1 MNYNEQLQKLQEKA
15 AQKKSVEAKLRE
27 LKAQKDELN
36 NRVYVFKKTMRRE
49 QADVDRLER
58 TSLSSVFYAMLGK
71 KEEMLDKEK
80 VEAYAA
86 KVKCDSAVE
95 ELKVLE
101 DDLQQRE
108 AQLRDLIDCE
118 QQYHALLQEKREA
131 IKATDSLDAERII
144 QIEQQIAEQKN
155 HKKEIK
161 EAISAGTL
169 ALGAAISIVS
179 SLDSAQSWGTY
190 DLVNGGLIA
199 GMAKHSYLDE
209 AQNKVITLQS
219 QLRKFKTELTD
230 VTIHAEM
237 KVNVDGFL
245 RFADYF
251 YDGLFADWAVLD
263 RIGRSKSSVMA
274 VKTKIESALS
284 KLKRMDAAVGQMIQQ
299 LEMERDN
306 IVKAVVV

>member
-169 ALGAAISIVS
+169 ALGTAISIVS

-274 VKTKIESALS
+274 VRTKIESALS
-284 KLKRMDAAVGQMIQQ
+284 KLKRMDAAVDQMIQQ

-306 IVKAVVV
+306 IVKAVVL

>member
-101 DDLQQRE
+101 DDL
-108 AQLRDLIDCE
+108 
-118 QQYHALLQEKREA
+118 
-131 IKATDSLDAERII
+131 
-144 QIEQQIAEQKN
+144 
-155 HKKEIK
+155 
-161 EAISAGTL
+161 
-169 ALGAAISIVS
+169 
-179 SLDSAQSWGTY
+179 
-190 DLVNGGLIA
+190 
-199 GMAKHSYLDE
+199 
-209 AQNKVITLQS
+209 
-219 QLRKFKTELTD
+219 
-230 VTIHAEM
+230 
-237 KVNVDGFL
+237 
-245 RFADYF
+245 
-251 YDGLFADWAVLD
+251 
-263 RIGRSKSSVMA
+263 
-274 VKTKIESALS
+274 
-284 KLKRMDAAVGQMIQQ
+284 
-299 LEMERDN
+299 
-306 IVKAVVV
+306 

>member
-36 NRVYVFKKTMRRE
+36 NRVYVFKKTMKRE

-263 RIGRSKSSVMA
+263 RIGRSKSSVVA

-284 KLKRMDAAVGQMIQQ
+284 KLKRMDAAVDQMIQQ

-306 IVKAVVV
+306 IVKAVVL

>member
-251 YDGLFADWAVLD
+251 YDGLFADWVVLD
-263 RIGRSKSSVMA
+263 RIGRSKSSVVA

-284 KLKRMDAAVGQMIQQ
+284 KLKRTDAAVDQMIQQ

-306 IVKAVVV
+306 IVKAVVL

>member
-36 NRVYVFKKTMRRE
+36 NRVYVFKKTMKRE

-95 ELKVLE
+95 ELKALE

-169 ALGAAISIVS
+169 ALGTAISIVS

-219 QLRKFKTELTD
+219 QFRKFKTELTD

-251 YDGLFADWAVLD
+251 YDGLFADWVVLD
-263 RIGRSKSSVMA
+263 RIGQSKSSVVA

-306 IVKAVVV
+306 IVKAVVL

>member
-36 NRVYVFKKTMRRE
+36 NRVYVFKKTMKRE

-251 YDGLFADWAVLD
+251 YDGLFADWVVLD
-263 RIGRSKSSVMA
+263 RIGQSKSSVVA

-299 LEMERDN
+299 LEMERDS

>member
-36 NRVYVFKKTMRRE
+36 NRVYVFKKTMKRE

-169 ALGAAISIVS
+169 ALGTAISIVS

-284 KLKRMDAAVGQMIQQ
+284 KLKRMDAAVGQMIRQ

-306 IVKAVVV
+306 IVKAVVL

>member
-86 KVKCDSAVE
+86 KVKYDSAVE

-169 ALGAAISIVS
+169 ALGTAISIVS

-274 VKTKIESALS
+274 VRTKIESALS
-284 KLKRMDAAVGQMIQQ
+284 KLKRMDAAVDQMIQQ

-306 IVKAVVV
+306 IVKAVVL

>member
-36 NRVYVFKKTMRRE
+36 NRVYVFKKTMKRE

-169 ALGAAISIVS
+169 ALGTAISIVS

-263 RIGRSKSSVMA
+263 RIGRSKSSVVA

-284 KLKRMDAAVGQMIQQ
+284 KLKRMDAAVGQMIRQ

-306 IVKAVVV
+306 IVKAVVL

>member
-169 ALGAAISIVS
+169 ALGTAISIVS

-284 KLKRMDAAVGQMIQQ
+284 KLKRMDAAVDQMIQQ

-306 IVKAVVV
+306 IVKAVVL

>member
-36 NRVYVFKKTMRRE
+36 NRVYVFKKTMKRE

-86 KVKCDSAVE
+86 KVKYDSAVE

-169 ALGAAISIVS
+169 ALDAAISIVS

-274 VKTKIESALS
+274 VRTKIESALS
-284 KLKRMDAAVGQMIQQ
+284 KLKRMDAAVDQMIQQ

-306 IVKAVVV
+306 IVKAVVL

>member
-263 RIGRSKSSVMA
+263 RIGRSKSSVVA

-284 KLKRMDAAVGQMIQQ
+284 KLKRTDAAVDQMIQQ

-306 IVKAVVV
+306 IVKAVVL

>member
-36 NRVYVFKKTMRRE
+36 NRVNVFKKTMKRE

-274 VKTKIESALS
+274 VRTKIESALS
-284 KLKRMDAAVGQMIQQ
+284 KLKRMDAAVDQMIQQ

-306 IVKAVVV
+306 IVKAVVL

>member
-86 KVKCDSAVE
+86 KVKYDSAVE

-169 ALGAAISIVS
+169 ALDAAISIVS

-274 VKTKIESALS
+274 VRTKIESALS
-284 KLKRMDAAVGQMIQQ
+284 KLKRMDAAVDQMIQQ

-306 IVKAVVV
+306 IVKAVVL

>member
-263 RIGRSKSSVMA
+263 RIGQSKSSVVA

>member
-36 NRVYVFKKTMRRE
+36 NRVYVFKKTMKRE

-86 KVKCDSAVE
+86 KVKYDSAVE
-95 ELKVLE
+95 GLKVLE

-169 ALGAAISIVS
+169 ALGTAISIVS

-230 VTIHAEM
+230 VTIRAEM

-284 KLKRMDAAVGQMIQQ
+284 KLKRMDAAVDQMIQQ

-306 IVKAVVV
+306 IVKAVDM

>member
-36 NRVYVFKKTMRRE
+36 NRVYVFKKTMKRE

-169 ALGAAISIVS
+169 ALGTAISIVS

-263 RIGRSKSSVMA
+263 RIGRSKSSVVA

-284 KLKRMDAAVGQMIQQ
+284 KLKRTDAAVDQMIQQ

-306 IVKAVVV
+306 IVKAVVL

>member
-169 ALGAAISIVS
+169 ALGTAISIVS

-284 KLKRMDAAVGQMIQQ
+284 KLKRMDAAVGQMIRQ

-306 IVKAVVV
+306 IVKAVVL

>member
-36 NRVYVFKKTMRRE
+36 NRVYVFKKTMKRE

-86 KVKCDSAVE
+86 KVKYDSAVE
-95 ELKVLE
+95 ELKALE

-169 ALGAAISIVS
+169 ALGTAISIVS

-251 YDGLFADWAVLD
+251 YDGLFADWVVLD
-263 RIGRSKSSVMA
+263 RIGQSKSSVVA

-306 IVKAVVV
+306 IVKAVVL

>member
-169 ALGAAISIVS
+169 ALGTAISIVS

-263 RIGRSKSSVMA
+263 RIGRSKSSVVA

-284 KLKRMDAAVGQMIQQ
+284 KLKRMDAAVDQMIQQ

-306 IVKAVVV
+306 IVKAVVL

>member
-36 NRVYVFKKTMRRE
+36 NRVYVFKKTMKRE

-169 ALGAAISIVS
+169 ALGTAISIVS

-263 RIGRSKSSVMA
+263 RIGRSKSSVVA

-284 KLKRMDAAVGQMIQQ
+284 KLKRMDAAVDQMIQQ

-306 IVKAVVV
+306 IVKAVVL

>member
-263 RIGRSKSSVMA
+263 RIGQSKSSVVA

-284 KLKRMDAAVGQMIQQ
+284 KLKRMDAAVDQMIQQ

-306 IVKAVVV
+306 IVKAVVL

>member
-36 NRVYVFKKTMRRE
+36 NRVYVFKKTMKRE

-274 VKTKIESALS
+274 VRTKIESALS
-284 KLKRMDAAVGQMIQQ
+284 KLKRMDAAVDQMIQQ

-306 IVKAVVV
+306 IVKAVVL

>member
-86 KVKCDSAVE
+86 KVKYDSAVE

-118 QQYHALLQEKREA
+118 RKYHALLQEKREA

-274 VKTKIESALS
+274 VRTKIESALS
-284 KLKRMDAAVGQMIQQ
+284 KLKRTDAAVDQMIQQ

-306 IVKAVVV
+306 IVKAVVL